1 MLFIEFHVPCQTKG
15 YETLHLHNI
24 MRSGSVTKIVIGWAI
39 VTTGGLYSFVLSKQ
53 SVDKHRY
60 EAMKVRE
67 RIRRSN
73 EGEYDSGP
81 RKFTG

>member
-1 MLFIEFHVPCQTKG
+1 M
-15 YETLHLHNI
+15 HLHNI
-24 MRSGSVTKIVIGWAI
+24 MRLGNVTKIVIGWAI

-60 EAMKVRE
+60 EGMKVRE

-73 EGEYDSGP
+73 EGEYNSGP

>member
-1 MLFIEFHVPCQTKG
+1 
-15 YETLHLHNI
+15 
-24 MRSGSVTKIVIGWAI
+24 

>member
-1 MLFIEFHVPCQTKG
+1 MFYSRT
-15 YETLHLHNI
+15 
-24 MRSGSVTKIVIGWAI
+24 I
-39 VTTGGLYSFVLSKQ
+39 VTTVGLYSFVISKK

-73 EGEYDSGP
+73 TGEYDSGP
-81 RKFTG
+81 RKFSG

>member
-1 MLFIEFHVPCQTKG
+1 
-15 YETLHLHNI
+15 
-24 MRSGSVTKIVIGWAI
+24 MRGFCSRAI

-73 EGEYDSGP
+73 EGEYDSGL